1 MKRYLAL
8 GLAALAVGALLGYL
22 TSIPEENV
30 VFRDLPEF
38 GQLMNDINGYIVSV
52 IENPGIL
59 EVDREFR
66 EGLRDTLAKS
76 KKIVRDWKGDRIL
89 ESAASQYDK
98 YFDAILASM
107 DSWDKDTTS
116 RLSLM
121 SRDAWVTLKC
131 YLSRSSSLLAGT
143 R

>member
-38 GQLMNDINGYIVSV
+38 GQLMNDINGYIASV

-76 KKIVRDWKGDRIL
+76 KKIVRDWK
-89 ESAASQYDK
+89 DK

-121 SRDAWVTLKC
+121 SRDAWVTLRC
-131 YLSRSSSLLAGT
+131 YLSRSSSLLEGT